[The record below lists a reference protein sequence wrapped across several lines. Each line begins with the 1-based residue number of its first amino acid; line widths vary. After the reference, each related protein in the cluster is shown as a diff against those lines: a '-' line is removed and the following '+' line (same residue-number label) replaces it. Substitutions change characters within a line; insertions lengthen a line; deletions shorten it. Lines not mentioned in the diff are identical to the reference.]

1 MMPGFPYAKIKAYCI
16 TLLMFA
22 TLSLILGGRSYGY
35 VMPVEQLVDLM
46 TNNFSKFKT
55 LVIYQNTSQ
64 AVRADEDAE
73 KIFREEVMIKS
84 PDLIYSKV
92 LDQAVDRAA
101 LPDMT
106 YRQLLISSKE
116 ERLERLLAWMGIDLK
131 CVAFTRI
138 DGIIAYRIGDERPG
152 NPKIFIEKERFIPLL
167 LEYSLPE
174 NPTGENI
181 VVWFNDY
188 RKQNKGWYPWEIIY
202 SVGDTTR
209 EMYTIQ
215 PLHANVPIDQSLLN
229 PSGIDLASEKTP
241 EFILDEILDR
251 APEEIQNKPAD
262 EGPADVDEERLKQI
276 IKVFEEKY
284 Q

>member
-1 MMPGFPYAKIKAYCI
+1 MSGFPYAKIKAYCI
-16 TLLMFA
+16 SLLMFA

-35 VMPVEQLVDLM
+35 VMPVEQIVDLM

-73 KIFREEVMIKS
+73 KIFREEVIIKS

-106 YRQLLISSKE
+106 YRQLLIS
-116 ERLERLLAWMGIDLK
+116 
-131 CVAFTRI
+131 
-138 DGIIAYRIGDERPG
+138 
-152 NPKIFIEKERFIPLL
+152 KIFIEKERFIPLL

-188 RKQNKGWYPWEIIY
+188 KKQNKGWYPWEIIY
-202 SVGDTTR
+202 SVGDATR
-209 EMYTIQ
+209 ETYTIQ
-215 PLHANVPIDQSLLN
+215 ALHVNVPIDQSLLN

-241 EFILDEILDR
+241 EFTLDEILDR

>member
-1 MMPGFPYAKIKAYCI
+1 MMSGFPYAKIKAYCI
-16 TLLMFA
+16 SLLMFA

-35 VMPVEQLVDLM
+35 VMPVEQIVDLM

-73 KIFREEVMIKS
+73 KIFREEVIIKS

-131 CVAFTRI
+131 CMCRLHTDR
-138 DGIIAYRIGDERPG
+138 
-152 NPKIFIEKERFIPLL
+152 
-167 LEYSLPE
+167 
-174 NPTGENI
+174 
-181 VVWFNDY
+181 WDY
-188 RKQNKGWYPWEIIY
+188 C
-202 SVGDTTR
+202 
-209 EMYTIQ
+209 
-215 PLHANVPIDQSLLN
+215 L
-229 PSGIDLASEKTP
+229 
-241 EFILDEILDR
+241 
-251 APEEIQNKPAD
+251 
-262 EGPADVDEERLKQI
+262 
-276 IKVFEEKY
+276 
-284 Q
+284 

>member
-1 MMPGFPYAKIKAYCI
+1 MMPGFTFAKIKAYCI
-16 TLLMFA
+16 TLLIFA

-46 TNNFSKFKT
+46 TDNFSKFKT

-64 AVRADEDAE
+64 AVRADEDTE
-73 KIFREEVMIKS
+73 KVFREEVIMKS

-92 LDQAVDRAA
+92 LDQAVDRAV

-116 ERLERLLAWMGIDLK
+116 ERLEWLLAWMGIDLK
-131 CVAFTRI
+131 CVAFTRV

-152 NPKIFIEKERFIPLL
+152 NPKIFIEKERFLPLL

-174 NPTGENI
+174 NPTRDNI
-181 VVWFNDY
+181 VVRFNDY

-202 SVGDTTR
+202 SVGDTTG
-209 EMYTIQ
+209 ETYTIQ
-215 PLHANVPIDQSLLN
+215 TFHANVPIDQSLLN
-229 PSGIDLASEKTP
+229 PSGINLAPEKTP
-241 EFILDEILDR
+241 EFTLDKISDR
-251 APEEIQNKPAD
+251 ATEEIQNNPAD
-262 EGPADVDEERLKQI
+262 KGPADVDEGRLKQI

>member
-1 MMPGFPYAKIKAYCI
+1 
-16 TLLMFA
+16 MFA

-209 EMYTIQ
+209 ETYTIQ
-215 PLHANVPIDQSLLN
+215 TLHANVPVDQSLLN

-262 EGPADVDEERLKQI
+262 KGPADVDEERLKQI